1 MTNVLGDLISKGEGD
16 YNSYN
21 KGTAGGRIVGAD
33 QSIDLGQMTIAEIM
47 RRQSLA
53 PADPDRLFAVGK
65 YQVIPDTMRAT
76 VRELGVD
83 PAEKYTP
90 ENQERM
96 FANHLIKVKRPN
108 IYKYI
113 VGEEG
118 ATLRGAQKAACL
130 EWASVEDPD
139 NPGHVYALYE
149 KHGNRMH
156 TTAAQVGV
164 ALDTMREQYKA
175 GIEKG
180 MSPDAAWQHVA
191 VDEASAAQWKG
202 IPYAISDPRALGLG
216 DRNNDVRALQE
227 NLNRL
232 GVTDGQGRALDAD
245 AHYGRNTHD
254 AVAAFQRQQGILP
267 SGTADAATLNAIQL
281 SVNVAGP
288 FHEMQKFQPPGSR
301 SDWMQTDGH
310 GLPNYLRGAGAP
322 VYERH
327 AQDASSDGVL
337 KIGERGP
344 EVARLQESLIQLGVN
359 DHVKSPIKPD
369 GVFGPDTQR
378 AVQAFQLWHGTEQV
392 NGVADRQT
400 LTAINTQAGLALIQ
414 RSTDQFQG
422 LATRDFA
429 ANVNLGAKIDPQ
441 AGADARRPDGISNA
455 ATPAPSAS
463 APMAEP
469 AKHEPTADVSQL
481 SREDQTMFAK
491 IRAGA
496 AGTVSDET
504 VAWAMLAAKRN
515 GIPDADRV
523 GPVGIAEGKLW
534 VGGTVPGYHTGV
546 SATEPPPAMLDTLRE
561 TQVFNQLRDQQA
573 TQRSPDDPRQGP
585 RM

>member
-21 KGTAGGRIVGAD
+21 KGTARGRIVGAD
-33 QSIDLGQMTIAEIM
+33 QPIDLGQMTIAEIM

-53 PADPDRLFAVGK
+53 PGDPDRLFAVGK
-65 YQVIPDTMRAT
+65 YQVIPDTMRT
-76 VRELGVD
+76 TIRELGVD

-90 ENQERM
+90 ENQEKM
-96 FANHLIKVKRPN
+96 FADHLIKVKRPN

-113 VGEEG
+113 AGEQG

-139 NPGHVYALYE
+139 NPGHAYALYE
-149 KHGNRMH
+149 RHGNAMH
-156 TTAAQVGV
+156 TTAAQVAV
-164 ALDTMREQYKA
+164 ALDAMREQYKA
-175 GIEKG
+175 SIEKG

-191 VDEASAAQWKG
+191 VGEASATQWKG
-202 IPYAISDPRALGLG
+202 IPYAISDPRPLGLG

-227 NLNRL
+227 HLNRL
-232 GVTDGQGRALDAD
+232 GVTDAQGRVIDAD
-245 AHYGRNTHD
+245 AQYGRNTHD
-254 AVAAFQRQQGILP
+254 AVAAFQRQHGILP
-267 SGTADAATLNAIQL
+267 SGIADAATLIAVQV

-288 FHEMQKFQPPGSR
+288 FHEMQTFQPPGAR
-301 SDWMQTDGH
+301 NDWMQTDDH
-310 GLPNYLRGAGAP
+310 GLPNYLRGAGVP
-322 VYERH
+322 LHERH
-327 AQDASSDGVL
+327 TREASADGVL

-344 EVARLQESLIQLGVN
+344 EVAKLQESLIQLGIN
-359 DHVKSPIKPD
+359 DHVKIPIKPD

-392 NGVADRQT
+392 DGIADRQT
-400 LTAINTQAGLALIQ
+400 LIAINTQAGLALIQ
-414 RSTDQFQG
+414 RATDQLQD
-422 LATRDFA
+422 LPTRDFA

-441 AGADARRPDGISNA
+441 AGADARGPDGISNA
-455 ATPAPSAS
+455 ATPALSEPAPVTEPAQRESAS
-463 APMAEP
+463 
-469 AKHEPTADVSQL
+469 DVSQL
-481 SREDQTMFAK
+481 SSEDLAMFAK

-496 AGTVSDET
+496 AGAVSDET

-523 GPVGIAEGKLW
+523 GPIGVADGMLW

-546 SATEPPPAMLDTLRE
+546 SATQPPPAMQDTLRE
-561 TQVFNQLRDQQA
+561 TQAFNRQRDQQA
-573 TQRSPDDPRQGP
+573 TQRSPDDPSQGP